1 MKWRPLCFFTLIEI
15 LFAYA
20 TSAQEAPRA
29 LPLEKPKLTPKVL
42 VALPNYDEETSTRLQ
57 IFLDNNYFAPGKID
71 GKMGEFFRKA
81 LVCYKFA
88 HKLPL
93 TGAIDSWLIEQ
104 VPQAYTTYTIRPED
118 LNLIGPAPSRP
129 SEQSKLK
136 ALRYGSLLEFV
147 AERYH
152 SAEEYIQK
160 LNPGKD
166 WEHLNPGEELK
177 VPNVI
182 PFEIATLTE
191 AFVPENPALAK
202 RKVFI
207 LTKERVLEVYE
218 GDQMLFEFPITPGST
233 KLPAPKGEAILVPKD
248 SKLTSVADLRGKK
261 VALNKGSNVHY
272 LLVKALEKAGV
283 KYSEVEP
290 VFLAPADARAAFER
304 GAVDA
309 WVIWDPFQAAAEA
322 ATGARTLADGTGVV
336 SNYQFYFSSKKF
348 LESDARIVDLVLA
361 ELSAVDDWA
370 KGDIHAVA
378 NQLAPA
384 IGLPVGV
391 VEVALKRQSYGIKP
405 VTDSVIADQ
414 QRVAD
419 TFFALGLLPKQIK
432 ISDAA
437 RRPGT

>member
-1 MKWRPLCFFTLIEI
+1 MRW
-15 LFAYA
+15 
-20 TSAQEAPRA
+20 
-29 LPLEKPKLTPKVL
+29 LERL
-42 VALPNYDEETSTRLQ
+42 VATAVLSMSIALAGVGASYGQDKVVRIGFQ
-57 IFLDNNYFAPGKID
+57 KYGKLVLLKSKGTLED
-71 GKMGEFFRKA
+71 KLKAAGYKVVWTEFPSGPPLLEA
-81 LVCYKFA
+81 LNV
-88 HKLPL
+88 
-93 TGAIDSWLIEQ
+93 GAIDFGNTGEAPPIFAQ
-104 VPQAYTTYTIRPED
+104 VAGAPIQYVAYEP
-118 LNLIGPAPSRP
+118 
-129 SEQSKLK
+129 
-136 ALRYGSLLEFV
+136 
-147 AERYH
+147 
-152 SAEEYIQK
+152 
-160 LNPGKD
+160 
-166 WEHLNPGEELK
+166 
-177 VPNVI
+177 
-182 PFEIATLTE
+182 
-191 AFVPENPALAK
+191 
-202 RKVFI
+202 
-207 LTKERVLEVYE
+207 
-218 GDQMLFEFPITPGST
+218 
-233 KLPAPKGEAILVPKD
+233 PAPKGEAILVPKD

-348 LESDARIVDLVLA
+348 VERDSGIVDLVLA
-361 ELSAVDDWA
+361 ELREVDDWA

-384 IGLPVGV
+384 IGLPVDV

-405 VTDSVIADQ
+405 ITDSVIADQ
-414 QRVAD
+414 QQVAD
-419 TFFALGLLPKQIK
+419 TFFALGLLPKQIN